1 MEEKKFETAME
12 RLECIVQSLESGD
25 LSLDES
31 LKVFEEGMQLVQFC
45 TRKLDEAERKVS
57 ILMKESSGK
66 LVQQP
71 FETEQKNGEE

>member
-12 RLECIVQSLESGD
+12 RLECIVQSLEGGD

-31 LKVFEEGMQLVQFC
+31 LKVFEEGMELVRFC
-45 TRKLDEAERKVS
+45 TKKLDEAERKVS

>member
-12 RLECIVQSLESGD
+12 RLESIVQSLESGD

-45 TRKLDEAERKVS
+45 TKKLDEAERKVS
-57 ILMKESSGK
+57 ILMKESGGK

-71 FETEQKNGEE
+71 FETEQGNGEE

>member
-12 RLECIVQSLESGD
+12 RLESIVQSLESGD

-45 TRKLDEAERKVS
+45 TKKLDEAERKVS

-71 FETEQKNGEE
+71 FETEQGNGEE